1 MDDPAEERTLKV
13 KRFTTNRRSEFATDF
28 PKLITMN
35 DLEKPLKP
43 VVLMEE
49 PFTNLCSEKHN
60 HEKSRQDCYQ
70 YFLQTCKENELSSS
84 DFVYTSQNLVAGVP
98 VADHLKVILQYTRLS
113 KIGGSWFSWI
123 GSTIESVLLHRQV
136 SNKSCQIV
144 RTIRLGLSSK
154 EEVLR
159 FKKNME
165 KMVAKKTNKMIP
177 FRVTMIQTG
186 AGQTSTV
193 KHGAILKELYDG
205 PQPAVI
211 CFGDYYY
218 RYQII
223 IPWKASFI
231 KKTTN
236 EGIYSL
242 DLKDT
247 VDMVWYDLLESL
259 PFIPFILDPN
269 ELVGVTNFFNRILN
283 TKESKQIHLNNY
295 VTLGMLLTL
304 SEWDL
309 PSSNLSTVNFM
320 LTGGLLNR
328 LWTVSSGFGKWGVN
342 PMLRGQDLF
351 LIGEIY
357 GLQNALTTLS
367 TCLLL
372 HWFPSPVIAYTS
384 SLLQPT
390 EFIHWFNSFI
400 METLSKLTFKPELQ
414 NYYSKFGHVPAL
426 SPITV
431 ESTEQSPIISVA
443 ELRHMMPTWS
453 NITSGGPASL
463 GRILYHTVEVIQP
476 ILRRQNLPTSL
487 KWSIQETLV
496 ENVSRWGLKRI
507 PKSLN
512 PSGSR
517 YLGIG
522 WESTNRTIDIADFDG
537 NKVQSITNL
546 YPEEPAKMA
555 SRSSAGCVFAAAV
568 LRPTSSA
575 LVLTRASAASASKIY
590 PIIPKRFVSKFS
602 KIIEISQGISSP
614 ECEISNNSKEKRNV
628 TKHLKRK
635 AQRVEEAIKKQRAS
649 PESRHVVEVE
659 SANSESR
666 HVVEVESA
674 SSESRRVIEVEV
686 SSSESDS
693 SLDME
698 LIETKK
704 GKQQVVLNLDDGA
717 ARFVRSFLAKNKKEK
732 SKK

>member
-1 MDDPAEERTLKV
+1 MDDPAEERSLKV
-13 KRFTTNRRSEFATDF
+13 KLFRIYRRWEFETDF
-28 PKLITMN
+28 PKLVTMN
-35 DLEKPLKP
+35 DLEKPLTP

-49 PFTNLCSEKHN
+49 SFTNLCSEKHN

-70 YFLQTCKENELSSS
+70 YFLQTCKENELSPS
-84 DFVYTSQNLVAGVP
+84 DFVYTTQNLVAGAP
-98 VADHLKVILQYTRLS
+98 VADHLKIILQYTQLS
-113 KIGGSWFSWI
+113 KIGGSWFSWV
-123 GSTIESVLLHRQV
+123 GSSIESVLLHRQV

-144 RTIRLGLSSK
+144 RTIRLGLSSR

-159 FKKNME
+159 FKTNVE
-165 KMVAKKTNKMIP
+165 KMVVKKTNKMIP

-193 KHGAILKELYDG
+193 KHGAILKELDSG

-259 PFIPFILDPN
+259 PFTPFILDPN
-269 ELVGVTNFFNRILN
+269 ELMGVAKFFNKILN

-304 SEWDL
+304 SGWDL

-390 EFIHWFNSFI
+390 DFIHWFNSFI
-400 METLSKLTFKPELQ
+400 MKTLSKLTFKPELQ
-414 NYYSKFGHVPAL
+414 NYYTKFGHVPAL
-426 SPITV
+426 SPVTV
-431 ESTEQSPIISVA
+431 ESTETSPIISVA
-443 ELRHMMPTWS
+443 ELSKMMPTWS

-463 GRILYHTVEVIQP
+463 GRILYHTVEVLQP

-487 KWSIQETLV
+487 KWTIQETLV
-496 ENVSRWGLKRI
+496 ENVSRWGLKKI
-507 PKSLN
+507 PKPMN
-512 PSGSR
+512 PSKSK

-522 WESTNRTIDIADFDG
+522 WNSTNRTIDIPDFNG

-546 YPEEPAKMA
+546 YPEEPAKMG

-568 LRPTSSA
+568 LRPSSSA
-575 LVLTRASAASASKIY
+575 LVLSRSSATSASKNY
-590 PIIPKRFVSKFS
+590 PIIPKRFVVKFS

-614 ECEISNNSKEKRNV
+614 ECEINNNSKEKSNV

-635 AQRVEEAIKKQRAS
+635 AKRIEEAIKKQRAS
-649 PESRHVVEVE
+649 SESRQVVEVE
-659 SANSESR
+659 RAFSEQ
-666 HVVEVESA
+666 
-674 SSESRRVIEVEV
+674 RRVIEVEV
-686 SSSESDS
+686 SSSDSDS

-698 LIETKK
+698 LIETKE

-717 ARFVRSFLAKNKKEK
+717 ARFVKSFLAKNKKKK